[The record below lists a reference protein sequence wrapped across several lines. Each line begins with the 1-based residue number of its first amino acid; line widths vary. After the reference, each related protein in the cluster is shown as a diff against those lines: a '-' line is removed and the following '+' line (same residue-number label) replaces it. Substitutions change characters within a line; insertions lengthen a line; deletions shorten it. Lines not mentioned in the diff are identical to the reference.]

1 MASIPETLGACQGIA
16 MHLLKCSEWLLAGPI
31 KSHPLFGFL
40 HMTVSESMMGES
52 AHEKKKCLCHVH
64 RNALLL
70 NS

>member
-52 AHEKKKCLCHVH
+52 AHEKK
-64 RNALLL
+64 NACAMFIEMH
-70 NS
+70 SC